1 VTRAPD
7 DGGGGPGD
15 GQHIL
20 SLPDEAATAA
30 FGRRLGRLLA
40 PGDLVL
46 LEGALGAGK
55 TTLAREVARGLGLP
69 EEVPV
74 QSPTFGLVHEYELP
88 PRGADSPPAAP
99 PAGDGRTARGLPGS
113 LLLVH
118 ADLYRLAGPEELEEI
133 GLPEIVREGRAVV
146 LVEWGTRCLDGLGA
160 APVLTLTLAQR
171 PEDPPAAR
179 RLVLVP
185 GPAERASFLLRQL
198 AENPVL

>member
-1 VTRAPD
+1 MTRAPN

-88 PRGADSPPAAP
+88 PRGAGPSPAAP
-99 PAGDGRTARGLPGS
+99 PAGEGRTPRVPYGS
-113 LLLVH
+113 LLVH
-118 ADLYRLAGPEELEEI
+118 ADLYRLAGPDELEEI

-160 APVLTLTLAQR
+160 APVLTLTIAQR